1 MMSDKPVYVIEF
13 EKLVKDVS
21 MVQTFDTDMLA
32 ERVEYILSMMP
43 EHMRE
48 NVIVSVQPKGVRI
61 VKYKDIPRVLK
72 TDDEFRTQFLNGL
85 RLYARLMGAAP

>member
-1 MMSDKPVYVIEF
+1 MSDKPVYVVEF

-21 MVQTFDTDMLA
+21 MVQTFDTDALA
-32 ERVEYILSMMP
+32 MRIEHILSMMP

-48 NVIVSVQPKGVRI
+48 NVIVSVQPKGVRV

-72 TDDEFRTQFLNGL
+72 TDDEFRIQFINGL
-85 RLYARLMGAAP
+85 RLYARFIGAAP